1 MEVPGGYNGIREA
14 GMKKKIDTTILH
26 ESEWEMMQR
35 ERAARRR
42 RERGSALLICLL
54 LLAAVVLLT
63 IFICILVM
71 GRMRNEGTGEVP
83 ETVESGDVSQP
94 EEDASQVLSD
104 SIVYSQEELEAQ
116 VENARAQAAAQVLED
131 IRTGLNSGDSI
142 MQTLRPLYPEDL
154 IVYSGGQYNF
164 VPINRSLK
172 QNGLEE
178 ECLNI
183 LETGEYQYLQD
194 GQVISH
200 KGIDVSRHQGGI
212 DWSLVAQDGV
222 EFAFLRVGYRGY
234 GTGKL
239 LEDDRFEENIQAA
252 LAAGIKVGVYFY
264 SQAVNETE
272 VLEEAQ
278 FVLEKIA
285 PYQIDC
291 PVVFDV
297 EKVSG
302 EDARMNR
309 LSKEER
315 TALTVLFCQTIE
327 NAGYKPMIY
336 YNTEMGAM
344 MLQLEALE
352 EYDKWFAAYTDDFY
366 YPYAYRIWQ
375 YSQTGKVQGIQGNVD
390 LNISFQPLWGE

>member
-1 MEVPGGYNGIREA
+1 
-14 GMKKKIDTTILH
+14 MKKKIDTTILH

>member
-1 MEVPGGYNGIREA
+1 
-14 GMKKKIDTTILH
+14 MKKKIDTSVLH
-26 ESEWEMMQR
+26 ENEWESMQR
-35 ERAARRR
+35 QRTARRR
-42 RERGSALLICLL
+42 RERGSALIICLL
-54 LLAAVVLLT
+54 MLVAVVLLT
-63 IFICILVM
+63 VFVCILVM
-71 GRMRNEGTGEVP
+71 GRMQDGGSDDT
-83 ETVESGDVSQP
+83 TESGENGVLADQ
-94 EEDASQVLSD
+94 EGDASEVLSN

-116 VENARAQAAAQVLED
+116 VENARAQAAAEVLEN
-131 IRTGLNSGDSI
+131 IRAGLNSGDSI
-142 MQTLRPLYPEDL
+142 MKTLRPLYPEDL

-183 LETGEYQYLQD
+183 LDTGEYQYLQD
-194 GQVISH
+194 GQVISR
-200 KGIDVSRHQGGI
+200 KGIDVSRHQGKI
-212 DWSLVAQDGV
+212 DWNLVAQDGV

-239 LEDDRFEENIQAA
+239 VEDDRFEENIKAA
-252 LAAGIKVGVYFY
+252 QAAGIKVGVYLY

-302 EDARMNR
+302 EDARMNHI
-309 LSKEER
+309 SKEER

-344 MLQLEALE
+344 MLNLEDLE
-352 EYDKWFAAYTDDFY
+352 EYDKWFAAYSDIFY
-366 YPYAYRIWQ
+366 YPYAYQIWQ

-390 LNISFQPLWGE
+390 LNISFGPLWEE

>member
-1 MEVPGGYNGIREA
+1 
-14 GMKKKIDTTILH
+14 MKKKIDTTILH

-252 LAAGIKVGVYFY
+252 LAAGIQGGVYFNR
-264 SQAVNETE
+264 QAVNETE

>member
-1 MEVPGGYNGIREA
+1 
-14 GMKKKIDTTILH
+14 MKKKIDTTILH

-285 PYQIDC
+285 PYKIDC

>member
-1 MEVPGGYNGIREA
+1 
-14 GMKKKIDTTILH
+14 MKKKIDTSVLH
-26 ESEWEMMQR
+26 ENEWESMQR
-35 ERAARRR
+35 QRTARRR

-54 LLAAVVLLT
+54 MLVAVVLLT
-63 IFICILVM
+63 VFVCILIM
-71 GRMRNEGTGEVP
+71 GRTRDEGAGDVP
-83 ETVESGDVSQP
+83 ENGESGALADP
-94 EEDASQVLSD
+94 EGDASEVLSN

-116 VENARAQAAAQVLED
+116 VENARAQAAAEVLEN

-142 MQTLRPLYPEDL
+142 MKTLRPLYPEDL

-183 LETGEYQYLQD
+183 LDTGEYQYLQD
-194 GQVISH
+194 GQVISR
-200 KGIDVSRHQGGI
+200 KGIDVSRHQGQI
-212 DWSLVAQDGV
+212 DWNLVAQDGV

-239 LEDDRFEENIQAA
+239 VEDDRFEENIQAA
-252 LAAGIKVGVYFY
+252 LAAGIKVGVYLY

-297 EKVSG
+297 EKVS
-302 EDARMNR
+302 EDNSARMNHI
-309 LSKEER
+309 SKEER

-344 MLQLEALE
+344 MLNLEDLE
-352 EYDKWFAAYTDDFY
+352 EYDKWFAAYSDIFY
-366 YPYAYRIWQ
+366 YPYAYQIWQ
-375 YSQTGKVQGIQGNVD
+375 YSQSGKVQGIQGNVD
-390 LNISFQPLWGE
+390 LNISFGPLWEE

>member
-1 MEVPGGYNGIREA
+1 
-14 GMKKKIDTTILH
+14 MKKKIDTTILH

-390 LNISFQPLWGE
+390 LNISFQPLGGE